1 MMAEVGDK
9 ADIRRGRGQRIL
21 HRRLQVTF
29 NSVCS
34 RGRGRVDSEWNPN
47 PLVKTDTMKT
57 KILTMLGA
65 VAAACAL
72 SSCDVYNS
80 PGYAY
85 GRPAYNPGFYG
96 NNYYSRPAYP
106 YRSYGVATNY
116 YSRPIV
122 RSSPHHHHH
131 SSVGVSSW
139 NRGNDGR
146 SWSRSS
152 GSSSSWQNRS
162 RSSPLILNNRTSS
175 SFRSPSVNIGSSTRA
190 SVGKSRWHRDHDRDR
205 DRD

>member
-1 MMAEVGDK
+1 MEPQTP
-9 ADIRRGRGQRIL
+9 R
-21 HRRLQVTF
+21 
-29 NSVCS
+29 
-34 RGRGRVDSEWNPN
+34 P
-47 PLVKTDTMKT
+47 TDTMKT
-57 KILTMLGA
+57 KILTTLGA
-65 VAAACAL
+65 VAAVCAL

-85 GRPAYNPGFYG
+85 GRSAYNPGFYG
-96 NNYYSRPAYP
+96 NNWNSFSRPFYP
-106 YRSYGVATNY
+106 SRTYGVATNY

-122 RSSPHHHHH
+122 RSSPYHHR
-131 SSVGVSSW
+131 SSVGLNNW

-162 RSSPLILNNRTSS
+162 RSSPFTLNNRASS

-190 SVGKSRWHRDHDRDR
+190 SVGRSQSHRGHGRDRDR

>member
-1 MMAEVGDK
+1 MAEVGDQV
-9 ADIRRGRGQRIL
+9 DIRRGRGQRIL
-21 HRRLQVTF
+21 HRRLRVTF

-57 KILTMLGA
+57 KILTTLGA

-72 SSCDVYNS
+72 SSCDVYS

-85 GRPAYNPGFYG
+85 GRPAYNRPVYYG
-96 NNYYSRPAYP
+96 SNYSRPFYP
-106 YRSYGVATNY
+106 YRTYGVATNY

-122 RSSPHHHHH
+122 RSSPHHQHRH
-131 SSVGVSSW
+131 SSVGVSNW
-139 NRGNDGR
+139 NRWNDGR

-162 RSSPLILNNRTSS
+162 RSSPFILNNRTSS

-190 SVGKSRWHRDHDRDR
+190 SVGKSQRHRGHDRDR
-205 DRD
+205 D